1 MKGIELLQGSREE
14 ERVPMMFFLTD
25 GEATA
30 GVQDS
35 KQIVADVSRKN
46 EGVVNVYSLAFGA
59 GADYQL
65 LRQVSGLLD
74 LLRQVSGLLDLL
86 RQVSGLLDLLGQ
98 VSGLLDLLRQVSGLL
113 DGPSEPGLTTSCLD
127 KSVACLICSDSSVA
141 CLICLDRSVAC
152 LIC

>member
-65 LRQVSGLLD
+65 LRQVSGLLG
-74 LLRQVSGLLDLL
+74 LLRQVSGF
-86 RQVSGLLDLLGQ
+86 
-98 VSGLLDLLRQVSGLL
+98 
-113 DGPSEPGLTTSCLD
+113 
-127 KSVACLICSDSSVA
+127 A
-141 CLICLDRSVAC
+141 
-152 LIC
+152 

>member
-74 LLRQVSGLLDLL
+74 
-86 RQVSGLLDLLGQ
+86 
-98 VSGLLDLLRQVSGLL
+98 
-113 DGPSEPGLTTSCLD
+113 GPSEPGLTTSCLD